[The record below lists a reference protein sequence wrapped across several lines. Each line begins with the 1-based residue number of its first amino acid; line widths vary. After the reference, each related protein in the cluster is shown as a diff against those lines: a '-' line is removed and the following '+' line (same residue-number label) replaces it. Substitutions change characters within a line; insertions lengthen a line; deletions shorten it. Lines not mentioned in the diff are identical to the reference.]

1 AVIGTLTVTHVRTT
15 LVLPKDIRHVETT
28 TVLTLRRVY
37 EPVLHGALSRRAIV
51 VTTGVAFLVGV
62 GLLIPRLGG
71 EFLPVLEEGNLWI
84 RATMPQTISL
94 EAGMPV
100 VARIRRILTSR
111 PEVIT
116 VVSQHGRPDDGS
128 DAAGF
133 YNAEFFAPLKP
144 ADQWPRGMTKE
155 RLIQE
160 LQEIFLEEFPGVGFN
175 FSQYIQDNIEEQLS
189 GVKGANSVK
198 IIGCELATLEQ
209 IAAQVLPIMAEVKGI
224 ADLGIFRVLGQPN
237 LNITVDREKAARYG
251 LNSGDINSVVQAAL
265 GGTQAT
271 TVFEG
276 ERQFALIARI
286 APQYRDSM
294 DRVRTIKV
302 GLQSAGGANAY
313 IPLSEIATITLD
325 TGASYIYHERHE
337 RFIRIKFSVRG

>member
-1 AVIGTLTVTHVRTT
+1 SAYALAGALLATFTVTPVPATLLLPEPVHEAETIVVRA
-15 LVLPKDIRHVETT
+15 
-28 TVLTLRRVY
+28 LRRLY
-37 EPVLHGALSRRAIV
+37 EPILRLALARRT
-51 VTTGVAFLVGV
+51 VTVAV
-62 GLLIPRLGG
+62 GLVFLAGAALLVPRLGG

-94 EAGMPV
+94 EGGMPIV
-100 VARIRRILTSR
+100 DRIRRLLMSR

-144 ADQWPRGMTKE
+144 AGEWPRGMTKE
-155 RLIQE
+155 RLIREVQAK
-160 LQEIFLEEFPGVGFN
+160 FAEEFPGVGFN
-175 FSQYIQDNIEEQLS
+175 FSQYIQDNVEEQLS

-198 IIGCELATLEQ
+198 IIGRDLATLEE
-209 IAAQVLPIMAEVKGI
+209 IGGQVLPIMTQVRGV

-237 LNITVDREKAARYG
+237 LNITVDRERAARYG
-251 LNSGDINSVVQAAL
+251 LNSGDVNNVVQAAL

-276 ERQFALIARI
+276 ERQFALIARV
-286 APQYRDSM
+286 APAYRDSV
-294 DRVRTIKV
+294 DRVRSIKV
-302 GLQSAGGANAY
+302 GLQATGGVNAY

-325 TGASYIYHERHE
+325 TGASYI
-337 RFIRIKFSVRG
+337 